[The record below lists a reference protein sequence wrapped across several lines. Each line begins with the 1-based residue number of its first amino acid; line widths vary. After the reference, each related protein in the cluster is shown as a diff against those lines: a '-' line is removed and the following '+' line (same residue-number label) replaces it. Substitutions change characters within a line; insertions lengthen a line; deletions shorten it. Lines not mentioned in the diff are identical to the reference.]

1 MTLDRDSV
9 TLVEEIVR
17 DGSYASDFK
26 FDPDDLGTLVAQLD
40 ALTFVDYIDI
50 GPGTGFGTETPVPEP
65 PAEEHLEIA
74 VDAVTDTRLTTL
86 LLPDIA
92 GQEEVDLIAS
102 YADVLDFVRVGVDA
116 DNPSAAT
123 ELLDACAE
131 LGVTTSLNLLKT
143 YLVSPAEAAD
153 AARLAAD
160 RGTEVVYVV
169 DSAGG
174 FYPGDVVDYVTAIR
188 DAATVDIGYHGH
200 DNTGMAL
207 QNTLTAVDSGA
218 TYVDSSLQGIGR
230 SAGNLQTEL
239 LCAKY
244 QSDLTDE
251 DWHRL
256 AALEKALEEI
266 YPGDHG
272 VSIRDI
278 LYGLAQFHSSFES
291 ELREVAVR
299 HEDAFLDVLVYA
311 ARHRLSTVDAVRKE
325 YESGRSG
332 LK

>member
-1 MTLDRDSV
+1 MTFDQNSV

-26 FDPDDLGTLVAQLD
+26 FDPDDLRRLVTKLD
-40 ALTFVDYIDI
+40 TLTFVDYIDI

-74 VDAVTDTRLTTL
+74 VDAVTDTGLTTL
-86 LLPDIA
+86 LLAGIA
-92 GQEEVDLIAS
+92 EQEQVDLVAS
-102 YADVLDFVRVGVDA
+102 YADVLDFVRVGADA
-116 DNPSAAT
+116 DNLSAAT
-123 ELLDACAE
+123 ELLDACPDH
-131 LGVTTSLNLLKT
+131 GVTTSLNLLKT
-143 YLVSPAEAAD
+143 YNVSPDEAAD

-160 RGTEVVYVV
+160 RGVEVVYVV

-174 FYPGDVVDYVTAIR
+174 FYPEDVAEYVTAIR
-188 DAATVDIGYHGH
+188 DAAAVDIGYHGH

-207 QNTLTAVDSGA
+207 QNTLTAIESGA
-218 TYVDSSLQGIGR
+218 TYVDSSLQGVGR

-251 DWHRL
+251 DWRRL
-256 AALEKALEEI
+256 ATLEETLEGI
-266 YPGDHG
+266 YPGEQG

-278 LYGLAQFHSSFES
+278 LYGLAQFHSSFEP
-291 ELREVAVR
+291 EMREVATD
-299 HEDAFLDVLVYA
+299 HDAAFIDILVYA
-311 ARHRLSTVDAVRKE
+311 ARHQLSTVEAVRKG
-325 YESGRSG
+325 YQPSHSPP
-332 LK
+332 K